1 MFGIGWAEIVLL
13 VCCAGVFVVIPLFV
27 VGFVLLN
34 QRSREANNQ
43 RAAGSTEPFRAQR
56 GRPVAGRT
64 PQYAAGSDDADARQT
79 IIARLTQRFCPGCR
93 TALAADAPEGL
104 CPACLMA
111 GGLASEAGHDPIA
124 AGMAVTTPPSGSR
137 PPATGEWANLAPH
150 FPELE
155 VLELLGQGG
164 MGAVYKARQKNL
176 DRMVALKVIPP
187 DAAKDPAFTERFN
200 REARA
205 LARMNHPNI
214 VTVYDFGQRGEVYY
228 LLMEYVDGV
237 NLRHTLRAGNLQP
250 REALAIVPQICDA
263 LQYAHDQGVVHRDIK
278 PENVLLDRSGRV
290 KIADFGLAKLLGSGP
305 NDFTLT
311 RTQQIMGTPRYMA
324 PEQIEKP
331 TTVDHR
337 ADIYSLGVVLYEM
350 LTGELPIGR
359 FDAPSHKVE
368 IDVRIDQ
375 VVMRALEKSP
385 DKRYQRA
392 SEVKSELV
400 SATSWQAGPSRPPV
414 AAAAALPVAASALT
428 SRPVWNTPAP
438 ATKSDS
444 STSNSTTASTLPPGE
459 VLGIAIGMV
468 TGILMM
474 VAGLALGIYGILNFS
489 GSTNS
494 LWAWVGSGFGCL
506 VGGFGATA
514 GSYNSYRQLNGAQD
528 LMRSPEVTWLDWVMR
543 GFFLFGLLLLTL
555 GLTLF
560 VVQPPNLGWRTAYFC
575 LLLGGI
581 SSLQAGSF
589 LIWRALTRPPADLE
603 SLPAAAGPSRLSTQ
617 PVYLQAVVL
626 PVALLVGI
634 WLLVLIDVV
643 YARPPRG
650 AADSQ
655 ARQLQLAAFQLWHE
669 GVVIGGVLTLVAAIV
684 AFLVWRLWGPRET
697 DSTGCAWVPSPFGGR
712 GWAVVVAALAAVA
725 LLTPWFRLEVV
736 PVRVAV
742 VTFRDAVQVNGAPID
757 KQITIPQDGLQEI
770 AAMPSGWRM
779 AHRGIESEV
788 TAGVSLLLLAGA
800 ILTIVA
806 ASLGRP
812 TRGLLLLGFGGAA
825 LLLIQMQMRQTVEH
839 RQDIAIDRVTTEGLL
854 EFAHREQGA
863 WQLGSRP
870 LIDAVQNCYRAVPSV
885 GLLVATT
892 ATSLSLIFGASELC
906 WGAPRADGAPQEKS
920 APRAPFDPAR
930 EAIRRRVAGPA
941 LGLMLVGALGLLP
954 ALLLLLAVPAVTLHE
969 AERISGVQ
977 VQPHGCAAG
986 GPAVLPIAMSRAIV
1000 GYQALTLQGLPLA
1013 PLLLAA
1019 EAPAE
1024 SFTVAAPLFII
1035 LVGVAAILGGI
1046 FSLVMIVAGYQ
1057 MQRLRYYGLA
1067 VIASVLAMLPVSLPW
1082 IIGLPI
1088 GIWSLAVL
1096 LDPKVR
1102 EAFES

>member
-1 MFGIGWAEIVLL
+1 MFGIGPMEIVILL
-13 VCCAGVFVVIPLFV
+13 LCAGVFFVVPLFV
-27 VGFVLLN
+27 VGFVLFT
-34 QRSREANNQ
+34 QRSREANSQ
-43 RAAGSTEPFRAQR
+43 RAAGSAEPLRAER
-56 GRPVAGRT
+56 SRPLAGPA

-137 PPATGEWANLAPH
+137 PPATGELADLAPH

-155 VLELLGQGG
+155 VLELLGRGG

-214 VTVYDFGQRGEVYY
+214 VTVYDFGERDGVYY

-278 PENVLLDRSGRV
+278 PENVLLDRTGRV
-290 KIADFGLAKLLGSGP
+290 KIADFGLAKLLGTGP

-359 FDAPSHKVE
+359 FEAPSQKVE

-400 SATSWQAGPSRPPV
+400 SATSWQAGPLRPPV
-414 AAAAALPVAASALT
+414 AAAAATPAFP

-438 ATKSDS
+438 ASKSVDS
-444 STSNSTTASTLPPGE
+444 AASTLPPGE
-459 VLGIAIGMV
+459 VLGIAIGIV

-474 VAGLALGIYGILNFS
+474 IAGLAAAMYGVLNFPGFS
-489 GSTNS
+489 GGA
-494 LWAWVGSGFGCL
+494 WAWIGSGFGCL
-506 VGGFGATA
+506 VGGFGSAA
-514 GSYNSYRQLNGAQD
+514 GSYNSYRQLTGAQD

-555 GLTLF
+555 AMTLF
-560 VVQPPNLGWRTAYFC
+560 VMQPPNLGWQTAQFC

-589 LIWRALTRPPADLE
+589 LVWRAMTRPRTEPSARPANGYAL
-603 SLPAAAGPSRLSTQ
+603 GTVTH
-617 PVYLQAVVL
+617 PVYLQAGIL
-626 PVALLVGI
+626 PVALLLGI
-634 WLLVLIDVV
+634 WILVLIDVV
-643 YARPPRG
+643 YARPARG
-650 AADSQ
+650 GADPQ

-669 GVVIGGVLTLVAAIV
+669 GVVIGGVLTLVVAIV
-684 AFLVWRLWGPRET
+684 AFLAWRIWGPRET
-697 DSTGCAWVPSPFGGR
+697 DATGRVWVPSPFAGR
-712 GWAVVVAALAAVA
+712 GWAVVVAALAALA

-736 PVRVAV
+736 PESIAV
-742 VTFRDAVQVNGAPID
+742 VTYRNSLEGNDSPFDR
-757 KQITIPQDGLQEI
+757 QITIRQDDLQEI
-770 AAMPSGWRM
+770 GAMPSGWRV

-788 TAGVSLLLLAGA
+788 TAGVSLLLLVGA

-806 ASLGRP
+806 ASFGRP

-825 LLLIQMQMRQTVEH
+825 LLLIQLQMRQTVEY
-839 RQDIAIDRVTTEGLL
+839 RQDLVIDRVTTEGLL
-854 EFAHREQGA
+854 EFAAREHR
-863 WQLGSRP
+863 SSSV
-870 LIDAVQNCYRAVPSV
+870 DARNLAETVRNCYRAVPSL
-885 GLLVATT
+885 GLILAAV

-906 WGAPRADGAPQEKS
+906 WGVPRTDVAPPEKADPVTS
-920 APRAPFDPAR
+920 FDPAR

-941 LGLMLVGALGLLP
+941 LGLILVGVLGLLP
-954 ALLLLLAVPAVTLHE
+954 GLLLLVAVPAVTLHPEKRFEPPRPPVSVPTHE
-969 AERISGVQ
+969 ANWRMQ
-977 VQPHGCAAG
+977 
-986 GPAVLPIAMSRAIV
+986 LRA
-1000 GYQALTLQGLPLA
+1000 LPLFCQA
-1013 PLLLAA
+1013 QPL
-1019 EAPAE
+1019 PMWP
-1024 SFTVAAPLFII
+1024 AAPLI
-1035 LVGVAAILGGI
+1035 LAQSSAEHLATGVPIFFLVAAMMAILGGI

-1067 VIASVLAMLPVSLPW
+1067 VIAAILAMLPVTLPW
-1082 IIGLPI
+1082 ILGLPI

>member
-1 MFGIGWAEIVLL
+1 MFGIGAAEIVVLL
-13 VCCAGVFVVIPLFV
+13 LCAGVFFVIPLVV
-27 VGFVLLN
+27 VGLVLLS
-34 QRSREANNQ
+34 QRSRGEANSH
-43 RAAGSTEPFRAQR
+43 RAAGSAEPLRAER
-56 GRPVAGRT
+56 GRTVAGPT
-64 PQYAAGSDDADARQT
+64 PQYAAGADDADVRQT

-111 GGLASEAGHDPIA
+111 GGLASQAGHDPIA
-124 AGMAVTTPPSGSR
+124 AGLAATTPPSGSR
-137 PPATGEWANLAPH
+137 PPATGEWADLAPH

-155 VLELLGQGG
+155 VLELLGRGG

-214 VTVYDFGQRGEVYY
+214 VTVYDFGERDGVYY

-278 PENVLLDRSGRV
+278 PENVLLDRTGRV
-290 KIADFGLAKLLGSGP
+290 KIADFGLAKLLGTGP

-368 IDVRIDQ
+368 VDVRIDQ
-375 VVMRALEKSP
+375 VVLRALEKSP

-400 SATSWQAGPSRPPV
+400 SATSWQAGPLRPSV
-414 AAAAALPVAASALT
+414 APAAALPAATPALT

-444 STSNSTTASTLPPGE
+444 WDASALPPGE
-459 VLGIAIGMV
+459 VLGVAIGMV

-489 GSTNS
+489 GSTNG
-494 LWAWVGSGFGCL
+494 LWAWAGSGFGCL

-514 GSYNSYRQLNGAQD
+514 GSYNSYRQLTGAQD
-528 LMRSPEVTWLDWVMR
+528 LMRSPDVTWLDWVMR

-555 GLTLF
+555 ALMLF
-560 VVQPPNLGWRTAYFC
+560 VMQPPNLGWQTAQMC

-589 LIWRALTRPPADLE
+589 LIWRATTRPRTEPSAQPAHGYALGTV
-603 SLPAAAGPSRLSTQ
+603 AH
-617 PVYLQAVVL
+617 PVYLQAGIL
-626 PVALLVGI
+626 PVALLLGI
-634 WLLVLIDVV
+634 WVLVLIDVV
-643 YARPPRG
+643 YARPPRAG
-650 AADSQ
+650 ADPQ
-655 ARQLQLAAFQLWHE
+655 ARQLQMAAFQLWHE
-669 GVVIGGVLTLVAAIV
+669 AVAIGGVITLVVAII
-684 AFLVWRLWGPRET
+684 AFLVWRIWGPRES
-697 DSTGCAWVPSPFGGR
+697 DAAGRVWVPPPFAGR
-712 GWAVVVAALAAVA
+712 GWAVVVAALAALA
-725 LLTPWFRLEVV
+725 LVTPWFRLEVV
-736 PVRVAV
+736 PESVAV
-742 VTFRDAVQVNGAPID
+742 VTFRDSVQVNGTPFD
-757 KQITIPQDGLQEI
+757 RQITIRQDGLQEI

-806 ASLGRP
+806 ASIGRP
-812 TRGLLLLGFGGAA
+812 ARGLLLLGFGGAA
-825 LLLIQMQMRQTVEH
+825 LFLIQMQMRQTVEY
-839 RQDIAIDRVTTEGLL
+839 RQDLVIDHVTMEGLL
-854 EFAHREQGA
+854 EFAAREHR
-863 WQLGSRP
+863 SSSV
-870 LIDAVQNCYRAVPSV
+870 DARSLTETVRNCYRAVPSV
-885 GLLVATT
+885 GLLLAAISTT
-892 ATSLSLIFGASELC
+892 LALIFGASELC
-906 WGAPRADGAPQEKS
+906 WGLPRPATAPPEKATFPMPHDS
-920 APRAPFDPAR
+920 AR

-941 LGLMLVGALGLLP
+941 LGLILVGVLGLLP
-954 ALLLLLAVPAVTLHE
+954 GLLLLVAVPAVTLHPEKRFEPPRPPVSVPTHE
-969 AERISGVQ
+969 ANWRMQ
-977 VQPHGCAAG
+977 
-986 GPAVLPIAMSRAIV
+986 LRA
-1000 GYQALTLQGLPLA
+1000 LPLFCQA
-1013 PLLLAA
+1013 QPL
-1019 EAPAE
+1019 PMWP
-1024 SFTVAAPLFII
+1024 AAPLI
-1035 LVGVAAILGGI
+1035 LAQSSAEHLATGVPIFFLVAAMMAILGGI

-1067 VIASVLAMLPVSLPW
+1067 VIASILAMLPVTLPW
-1082 IIGLPI
+1082 ILGLPI
-1088 GIWSLAVL
+1088 GLWSLAVL

>member
-1 MFGIGWAEIVLL
+1 MIGIGWVEIVILL
-13 VCCAGVFVVIPLFV
+13 LCAGVFFVVPLFV
-27 VGFVLLN
+27 VGFVLVT
-34 QRSREANNQ
+34 QRSREANMQ
-43 RAAGSTEPFRAQR
+43 RAAGSVEPLRAEP
-56 GRPVAGRT
+56 GRPQAGPT
-64 PQYAAGSDDADARQT
+64 PQYAAGADDADARQT

-111 GGLASEAGHDPIA
+111 GGLPSEAGHDAIA
-124 AGMAVTTPPSGSR
+124 AGLAATTPPSGSR
-137 PPATGEWANLAPH
+137 PAIAGQWSDLAPH

-176 DRMVALKVIPP
+176 DRIVALKVIPP

-278 PENVLLDRSGRV
+278 PENVLLDRTGRV
-290 KIADFGLAKLLGSGP
+290 KIADFGLAKLLGTGP

-359 FDAPSHKVE
+359 FEAPSQKVE
-368 IDVRIDQ
+368 VDVRIDH
-375 VVMRALEKSP
+375 VVLRALEKSP

-400 SATSWQAGPSRPPV
+400 SATSWQVVSPQPAPPQPAPPLPPTFPAAGSSATPP
-414 AAAAALPVAASALT
+414 
-428 SRPVWNTPAP
+428 PVWNTPAP
-438 ATKSDS
+438 ASKFVDS
-444 STSNSTTASTLPPGE
+444 AAGTLPSGE
-459 VLGIAIGMV
+459 VLGIAMGMV

-474 VAGLALGIYGILNFS
+474 VVGLALAIYGLVNYPGFS
-489 GSTNS
+489 GGA
-494 LWAWVGSGFGCL
+494 WAWIGSGFGCL
-506 VGGFGATA
+506 VGGFGAAT
-514 GSYNSYRQLNGAQD
+514 GSYNSYRQLTGAQD
-528 LMRSPEVTWLDWVMR
+528 LMRSPEVTWLDWAMR

-555 GLTLF
+555 AMALF
-560 VVQPPNLGWRTAYFC
+560 VMQPPNLGWQTAQMC

-581 SSLQAGSF
+581 SSFQAGLF
-589 LIWRALTRPPADLE
+589 LTWRALTRPPGDTA
-603 SLPAAAGPSRLSTQ
+603 SLPTAARAASGTTH
-617 PVYLQAVVL
+617 PVYLQAGIL
-626 PVALLVGI
+626 PVALLLGI
-634 WLLVLIDVV
+634 WVLVLVDVV

-650 AADSQ
+650 GDSQ
-655 ARQLQLAAFQLWHE
+655 TRQLQMAAFQQWHE
-669 GVVIGGVLTLVAAIV
+669 GAVIGGLLALVVAIV
-684 AFLVWRLWGPRET
+684 AFLVWRMWGPREV
-697 DSTGCAWVPSPFGGR
+697 DAAGRAWVPSPFAGR
-712 GWAVVVAALAAVA
+712 GWSVVVAALAALA
-725 LLTPWFRLEVV
+725 LLLPWFRLEIV
-736 PVRVAV
+736 PESVAV
-742 VTFRDAVQVNGAPID
+742 ISFPNSLNINGTAFD
-757 KQITIPQDGLQEI
+757 RQITIRQDGLQEI
-770 AAMPSGWRM
+770 GAMPSGWRM

-788 TAGVSLLLLAGA
+788 TAAVSLLLLAGA

-806 ASLGRP
+806 ASFGRP
-812 TRGLLLLGFGGAA
+812 ARGFLLLGFGGAA
-825 LLLIQMQMRQTVEH
+825 LLLIQMQMRQTVEQ
-839 RQDIAIDRVTTEGLL
+839 RQEVAIDHVTTEGLL
-854 EFAHREQGA
+854 EFARREQGA
-863 WQLGSRP
+863 WQLEPRP
-870 LIDAVQNCYRAVPSV
+870 LIDAVQHCYRAVPSV
-885 GLLVATT
+885 GLLVATAAT
-892 ATSLSLIFGASELC
+892 ALALIFGASELC
-906 WGAPRADGAPQEKS
+906 WGMPRVDGVPRSKAAPS
-920 APRAPFDPAR
+920 ATFDPAR

-941 LGLMLVGALGLLP
+941 IGLILVGILGLLP
-954 ALLLLLAVPAVTLHE
+954 MMLMLVAIPAVTLHREDRYVPPPPPVAVPTQE
-969 AERISGVQ
+969 ASRRMQ
-977 VQPHGCAAG
+977 LRA
-986 GPAVLPIAMSRAIV
+986 LPLVA
-1000 GYQALTLQGLPLA
+1000 QALPAYALALA

-1019 EAPAE
+1019 ETPNEHLASGMPVFFLLA
-1024 SFTVAAPLFII
+1024 
-1035 LVGVAAILGGI
+1035 GVAAILGSI
-1046 FSLVMIVAGYQ
+1046 FSVVLIVAGYQ

-1067 VIASVLAMLPVSLPW
+1067 VIASVLAMIPVSLPW
-1082 IIGLPI
+1082 LIGLPI